1 MKRGRKQ
8 DDTLPPS
15 RSREIQR
22 AFRLRRQEYI
32 KGLFLAYLENRVSQ
46 LEAEVDEI
54 LARHNEP
61 LRYITPDSQAAKRLR
76 NKSKHCLTQ
85 FLNVNQPVQP
95 PQPHSPSD
103 PLCVWPEDSVGIPPS
118 VDSDQSTGPDISNAA
133 SAQYIIRDVNGKPT
147 RGSFTPFILGGQV
160 EHQHECARRD
170 DDSSTPS
177 LARRNQRLL
186 HLWNGASGSDN
197 LSASSPESPG
207 APSSQFSRSISV
219 NEYHNCN
226 SQMDMLLGID
236 SVVQS
241 PVASSQLMSSFD
253 WRPEVRVTPS
263 SCSLPSL
270 VTASSPQ
277 PDQLTAIGFNSY
289 QSSSEADLSPYTFR
303 SPHSH
308 LPDRM
313 NPCYTFVDSSN
324 DSSPNLPMYRQENP
338 PELFQPRPSFPAE
351 HTFANGLLSSLV
363 SIAATRIDHFEPSI
377 LGSSH
382 QNTALKPSPEP

>member
-22 AFRLRRQEYI
+22 AFRLRRSQYI
-32 KGLFLAYLENRVSQ
+32 KDLESRVSQ

-61 LRYITPDSQAAKRLR
+61 LRYNTPDSQAAKRPR
-76 NKSKHCLTQ
+76 SKSKHCLTQ

-95 PQPHSPSD
+95 PPLRSPSD
-103 PLCVWPEDSVGIPPS
+103 PLCVWPEDSVRILPS
-118 VDSDQSTGPDISNAA
+118 VDSDQSTGPDISNTA
-133 SAQYIIRDVNGKPT
+133 SAQYIIRDINGKPT

-160 EHQHECARRD
+160 EHVRRD
-170 DDSSTPS
+170 DDSTPI

-186 HLWNGASGSDN
+186 HLWNGAPRSDN
-197 LSASSPESPG
+197 LSGSSPESPG
-207 APSSQFSRSISV
+207 PPSSQFSRPISV
-219 NEYHNCN
+219 NEYHCCN
-226 SQMDMLLGID
+226 SQMDMLLGLD
-236 SVVQS
+236 SMVQS

-253 WRPEVRVTPS
+253 LRPEVGVTPS

-277 PDQLTAIGFNSY
+277 PDQLSTVGFNCY

-308 LPDRM
+308 LPHRV
-313 NPCYTFVDSSN
+313 NPCYTFVDSSS
-324 DSSPNLPMYRQENP
+324 DSSPNIPMYRQENP
-338 PELFQPRPSFPAE
+338 PELFQPRPSFPTE
-351 HTFANGLLSSLV
+351 HAFANGLLSSLV

-377 LGSSH
+377 SESSH
-382 QNTALKPSPEP
+382 QTPALKPSPEP